1 MEAPGGAGGG
11 EGAVGGAAEAGVG
24 AGALIWVSPKSARAG
39 GRGWGEGEKDLIHGR
54 FNSFRHRRA
63 LGATVASGG
72 PAGGGTWGRLT
83 WAPACAGP
91 ASRGRSQRPVRPGA
105 APVTNEDDP
114 PRGRLGSLQ

>member
-1 MEAPGGAGGG
+1 M
-11 EGAVGGAAEAGVG
+11 G

-39 GRGWGEGEKDLIHGR
+39 GRGWGEGEKDLIHCR

-72 PAGGGTWGRLT
+72 PAGGGTWGGLT

-105 APVTNEDDP
+105 APVTNEVSKTQEALRRVP
-114 PRGRLGSLQ
+114 APFSLGWGGERTGVT